1 MNRRKFVKLIAT
13 IIPLGL
19 ISSFI
24 PVRLLAKLRVIQFK
38 TVGTGDITKDNILE
52 HLANCKAVLDEQDAL
67 ENDRRYIRWM
77 PFPEYN
83 GKKWG
88 EEI

>member
-1 MNRRKFVKLIAT
+1 MKRRKFVKLIAA
-13 IIPLGL
+13 ISLGL

-38 TVGTGDITKDNILE
+38 TVGTSGDLTKANIAQ
-52 HLANCKAVLDEQDAL
+52 HIIDCKAVLDEQGVPPD
-67 ENDRRYIRWM
+67 NRYIRWM
-77 PFPEYN
+77 PLPEYN

-88 EEI
+88 EEEI